1 MRVSGLYIELR
12 FLLSICYI
20 RLYNHKNISIYSIQ
34 KKCSTLTSA
43 AFKGLNFIDYDTVK
57 IL

>member
-1 MRVSGLYIELR
+1 MFYMIKQKPCLLYVS
-12 FLLSICYI
+12 
-20 RLYNHKNISIYSIQ
+20 NK